1 VARVVPAVA
10 VAHLERWAK
19 EDSRMSKIK
28 RKGVFL
34 SHNSKDKPIASEI
47 GLFLAAEGE
56 SVWFDAWKIPVG
68 KSISAS
74 VSDALA
80 ASSHLLLLWSKNAK
94 RSRWVR
100 REVFA
105 AISDE
110 IESGEIVLVPV
121 CLDKTPLPPL
131 LRDLKYIRYE
141 GGTEADRRQIISA
154 ILGRSPSD
162 AFTKAVVK
170 KYMELTR
177 GGPRGLKA
185 CPECGS
191 SALWWDDDGFPHCKE
206 CKWS

>member
-1 VARVVPAVA
+1 MAT
-10 VAHLERWAK
+10 
-19 EDSRMSKIK
+19 K

-34 SHNSKDKPIASEI
+34 SHNSKDKPIAREI

-56 SVWFDAWKIPVG
+56 SVWFDEWRIPAG
-68 KSISAS
+68 RSISAS
-74 VSDALA
+74 ISDALA
-80 ASSHLLLLWSKNAK
+80 ACSHLLLLWSKNAK

-105 AISDE
+105 ALSED
-110 IESGEIVLVPV
+110 IESGDIVVVPV

-131 LRDLKYIRYE
+131 LKDLKYLRYD
-141 GGTEADRRQIISA
+141 GGTEADRRQIVSA
-154 ILGRSPSD
+154 VLGRSATE
-162 AFTKAVVK
+162 AFTKAIVK

-191 SALWWDDDGFPHCKE
+191 GALRWDSDGFPRCKE
-206 CKWS
+206 CHWS

>member
-1 VARVVPAVA
+1 MP
-10 VAHLERWAK
+10 K
-19 EDSRMSKIK
+19 KK
-28 RKGVFL
+28 RKSVFL
-34 SHNSKDKPIASEI
+34 SHNSKDKLIASEI

-80 ASSHLLLLWSKNAK
+80 ASSHLLLLWSQNAK

-105 AISDE
+105 ALSDE
-110 IESGEIVLVPV
+110 IESGEITVIPV
-121 CLDKTPLPPL
+121 RLDKTPLPPL
-131 LRDLKYIRYE
+131 LRDLKHIRYE
-141 GGTEADRRQIISA
+141 GGTETDRRQIISA
-154 ILGRSPSD
+154 ILGRSPSE

-170 KYMELTR
+170 KYKELTR
-177 GGPRGLKA
+177 GGPHGVKA

-191 SALWWDDDGFPHCKE
+191 SALRWDQHSFPHCKE
-206 CKWS
+206 CDWS